1 MKNSGPAEA
10 AGKKIDEIADVV
22 SSKINE
28 RSGHVSEVVEDSII
42 TAKVKSIVFA
52 TAVLKSLQIGVT
64 TVNGVVTLRGSVDS
78 QQISDSVKTLA
89 EAVAGANKVDNLLII
104 QSN

>member
-1 MKNSGPAEA
+1 MNNSGPAEA
-10 AGKKIDEIADVV
+10 VGKKIDEIADVV
-22 SSKINE
+22 SSKISE
-28 RSGHVSEVVEDSII
+28 HSGRVSETVEDSVI

-64 TVNGVVTLRGSVDS
+64 TVNGVVTLTGSVDS
-78 QQISDSVKTLA
+78 QQSSDSVKTLA